1 MSFKQLYYRVTWF
14 FRTRR
19 LAYCQGF
26 TCACETASRGQP
38 YGSGFWTLCRE
49 QQINRSSASAWM
61 CEECADEEQI
71 EVDAAWAEYHS
82 GCL

>member
-1 MSFKQLYYRVTWF
+1 MRRLFWSIVWF

-26 TCACETASRGQP
+26 TCQHLVPGCGI
-38 YGSGFWTLCRE
+38 WTLCR
-49 QQINRSSASAWM
+49 QQVFAYSTSSVWM

-71 EVDAAWAEYHS
+71 EVDAAWRDYYS
-82 GCL
+82 SVL